1 MRAIYLIALV
11 LPLAAC
17 ATQTAGIVQT
27 KSAPTPAPFGVPCAK
42 PCTVR
47 IVNESKLPLTVLA
60 TSAEGTRVV
69 GTAAAQKETTFSE
82 ATLSPEYMAS
92 PDAASGDAAVTC
104 SNQAPRTG
112 ENVLLVC
119 K

>member
-1 MRAIYLIALV
+1 MRAIYLIALA

-17 ATQTAGIVQT
+17 ATQTAVVET

-82 ATLSPEYMAS
+82 AMLSPEYMAS
-92 PDAASGDAAVTC
+92 PDAASGDASVTC